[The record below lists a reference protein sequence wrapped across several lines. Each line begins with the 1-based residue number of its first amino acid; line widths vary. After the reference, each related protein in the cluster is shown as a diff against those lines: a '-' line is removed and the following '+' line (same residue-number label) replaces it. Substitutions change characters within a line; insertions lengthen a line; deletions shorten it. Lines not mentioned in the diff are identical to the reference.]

1 MTMRITPSHSMN
13 QRVMQLYSR
22 IGYNQQDNE
31 VIKYEQVDK
40 RLNTVLNEVF
50 CLEMI
55 VVMGVFDINR

>member
-13 QRVMQLYSR
+13 QRVMQLYSWT
-22 IGYNQQDNE
+22 GYNQQDYE
-31 VIKYEQVDK
+31 VIKYEQVDR

-55 VVMGVFDINR
+55 VIDGMFDINR